1 MHGRSE
7 GGWGRW
13 IFGLINSV
21 DPVTH
26 TLVGATLAR
35 TGLADRTAL
44 GSATLLIGV
53 NLPDIDVLAYA
64 WSATHALWFR
74 RGVTHGVLGLLVL
87 PVALTGVM
95 VLWGRFARRS
105 SGSPPVLPREILL
118 LAGLAVLSHP
128 VLDSLN
134 VYGMRWLMPFSS
146 IWFYGDTLFIV
157 DPWVWA
163 ALSAGV
169 WLASRRRRMGYTAAG
184 RPALIA
190 LGLMGIYVAGM
201 AVSNVLG
208 RRIVHNT
215 FTHGDVQPVR
225 IMVGPV
231 PISPFTR
238 YVVVDDGRRY
248 RAGTLRWLPTPRIE
262 IDSLVLDRFPSHY
275 AVTAATRGP
284 RVRRF
289 LAWARFPY
297 YQVEDRGEA
306 FLVWIGDARYT
317 LHPEGSWAA
326 TAVEVTK

>member
-1 MHGRSE
+1 M
-7 GGWGRW
+7 
-13 IFGLINSV
+13 

-35 TGLADRTAL
+35 SGLADRTAL
-44 GSATLLIGV
+44 GTATLLIGV

-74 RGVTHGVLGLLVL
+74 RGATHGVLGLLVL
-87 PVALTGVM
+87 PLLLTGVM
-95 VLWGRFARRS
+95 LLWARFAR
-105 SGSPPVLPREILL
+105 SGGSRPVLARQILL

-146 IWFYGDTLFIV
+146 RWFYGDTLFIV
-157 DPWVWA
+157 DPWVWGV
-163 ALSAGV
+163 LSAGV
-169 WLASRRRRMGYTAAG
+169 WLASRRRRSGDTATG

-190 LGLMGIYVAGM
+190 LGLMGLYVAGM
-201 AVSNVLG
+201 AASNVLG
-208 RRIVHNT
+208 RRIVHAT
-215 FTHGDVQPVR
+215 LTQGGDVQPLR

-231 PISPFTR
+231 PVSPFTR
-238 YVVVDDGRRY
+238 YVVVDDGRHY
-248 RAGTLRWLPTPRIE
+248 RTGSLRWLPAPRLE

-297 YQVEDRGEA
+297 YQVEDLGEE

-326 TAVEVTK
+326 VAVEVTK